1 MFSLT
6 SKRAVRTAFGPR
18 FRRTFAE
25 DAVKKPSEAKSKPP
39 GRISAF
45 FSRVG
50 SFFVGAGLTAL
61 VSQYYIFEEL
71 KAGNKTMI
79 EKQKEIEKRLT
90 VLEK

>member
-1 MFSLT
+1 MLFQ
-6 SKRAVRTAFGPR
+6 
-18 FRRTFAE
+18 FRRSFAE
-25 DAVKKPSEAKSKPP
+25 DAVKKPVTSEAKSKPP
-39 GRISAF
+39 GRISEF

-71 KAGNKTMI
+71 KAGNKIMI